1 MSGVN
6 KVFLLGRL
14 GKDPEVRFTQ
24 GGKTVANLRVA
35 TSERRPDGNG
45 GWQDATEWHAV
56 VVFGKQADIV
66 KQYLTKG
73 REVFIEGTLRTRQWQ
88 DQQGQKRWSTE
99 VVALNIQFVGGRP
112 GGAQGGGGGG
122 FDRGEEMGA
131 PVPADTGADDF
142 ATGGGTDDDIPF

>member
-14 GKDPEVRFTQ
+14 GKDPEVRYTQ
-24 GGKTVANLRVA
+24 GGKTVANLRIA

-73 REVFIEGTLRTRQWQ
+73 REVFIEGSLRTRQWQ
-88 DQQGQKRWSTE
+88 DQ
-99 VVALNIQFVGGRP
+99 
-112 GGAQGGGGGG
+112 
-122 FDRGEEMGA
+122 
-131 PVPADTGADDF
+131 
-142 ATGGGTDDDIPF
+142 